1 MNVTETLKL
10 IATAHAKANRI
21 TMSCENTQH
30 IETAAAYIKNLK
42 RLCANLNTNNI
53 HELAY
58 IKQVTESVD
67 TTLKLKRKSLK

>member
-1 MNVTETLKL
+1 MNVTENLKL
-10 IATAHAKANRI
+10 IAVAHAKANRI
-21 TMSCENTQH
+21 TMSCENAQH
-30 IETAAAYIKNLK
+30 IETAIAYIKNLK

-67 TTLKLKRKSLK
+67 STLKLKRKSLK

>member
-1 MNVTETLKL
+1 MNVTENLKL
-10 IATAHAKANRI
+10 IAVAHAKANRI
-21 TMSCENTQH
+21 TMSCENSQH
-30 IETAAAYIKNLK
+30 IETAIAYIKNLK

-67 TTLKLKRKSLK
+67 STLKLKRKSLN

>member
-1 MNVTETLKL
+1 MNATETLKL

-21 TMSCENTQH
+21 TMSCETAQH
-30 IETAAAYIKNLK
+30 IETAVAYIKNLK

-67 TTLKLKRKSLK
+67 TILKLKRKSIK

>member
-1 MNVTETLKL
+1 MNVTENLKL
-10 IATAHAKANRI
+10 IAVAHAKANRI
-21 TMSCENTQH
+21 TMSCENSQH
-30 IETAAAYIKNLK
+30 IETAIAYIKNLK

-67 TTLKLKRKSLK
+67 STLKLKRKSLK

>member
-1 MNVTETLKL
+1 MNVTENLKL
-10 IATAHAKANRI
+10 IAAAHAKANRI

-30 IETAAAYIKNLK
+30 IEAATAYIKNLK

-67 TTLKLKRKSLK
+67 STLKLKRKSLN